1 MTYAIFPH
9 VGSVDPLW
17 NLLKTVGV
25 MKRVHRER
33 GFYTGFTQVYSQDI
47 FQFNLL
53 FSTR

>member
-17 NLLKTVGV
+17 NLLKTIGV
-25 MKRVHRER
+25 MKRVHREAAL
-33 GFYTGFTQVYSQDI
+33 FTGFAQGFAQDI
-47 FQFNLL
+47 SRFNIV